1 MIKFKDT
8 VMVSDLDDEKI
19 LMDIEN
25 GYYFSLNESA
35 TKIVE
40 LLINGADIDETAKN
54 ISLEYNEDIEIIK
67 ADINELLTQLKNK
80 KLI

>member
-19 LMDIEN
+19 LMNIEN

-35 TKIVE
+35 TKIIE
-40 LLINGADIDETAKN
+40 LLMNGADIDETAKK
-54 ISLEYNEDIEIIK
+54 ISLEYDEDIEIIK
-67 ADINELLTQLKNK
+67 ADINELLIQLENK

>member
-35 TKIVE
+35 TKIIE
-40 LLINGADIDETAKN
+40 LLMNGADIDETAKK
-54 ISLEYNEDIEIIK
+54 ISLEYDEDIEIIK
-67 ADINELLTQLKNK
+67 ADINELLIQLENK